1 MIKDIIE
8 TIQFLG
14 AKLLKFVVDTIQRVT
29 LLATLAS
36 IAGCLVLFFMC
47 FFTGHPTYALLSL
60 AGMLCF
66 VYTNK
71 QF

>member
-1 MIKDIIE
+1 MVKF
-8 TIQFLG
+8 IQYMG
-14 AKLLKFVVDTIQRVT
+14 SKLLKFVVDTIQKVT
-29 LLATLAS
+29 LLATLVS
-36 IAGCLVLFFMC
+36 IAVCLVLFFMC
-47 FFTGHPTYALLSL
+47 FLTGHPVYAILSL